1 MDERVIILFMQESI
15 RDINCLLFISKTTE
29 RQLES
34 GGLLAK
40 TKTPKQSENS
50 ERGKGMDVDGRVCS
64 VFVFVF
70 KLVVFHGKPRVIGLT
85 FVAFCHKTVAQPLH
99 DCQQR
104 THATGM
110 P

>member
-1 MDERVIILFMQESI
+1 
-15 RDINCLLFISKTTE
+15 
-29 RQLES
+29 
-34 GGLLAK
+34 
-40 TKTPKQSENS
+40 
-50 ERGKGMDVDGRVCS
+50 MDVDGRVCS

-70 KLVVFHGKPRVIGLT
+70 KLAVFHGKPRVIGLT